1 MFRRRR
7 GRAFLLALSVALVF
21 ALQSFLPQWAAAL
34 PSGPA
39 LDRFGNPLCLT
50 DPAHSTGH
58 AGLPDCCAL
67 GCLQGQTPPA
77 PPPEAAAFRP
87 RPILAAAFHDPSRAD
102 ARTAAS
108 RYRPG
113 YPRAPPVTG

>member
-7 GRAFLLALSVALVF
+7 DRAFLLALSVALVL

-39 LDRFGNPLCLT
+39 LDSFGNPLCLT
-50 DPAHSTGH
+50 DPAHSPGH

-67 GCLQGQTPPA
+67 GCLQAKTSPA
-77 PPPEAAAFRP
+77 PPPDTDAFRP
-87 RPILAAAFHDPSRAD
+87 RPILAATFPAPSRAD
-102 ARTAAS
+102 ALPAAS

-113 YPRAPPVTG
+113 YPRAPPVTS

>member
-7 GRAFLLALSVALVF
+7 DRAFVLALSVALVL

-39 LDRFGNPLCLT
+39 LDPFGNPLCLT

-67 GCLQGQTPPA
+67 GCLQAKTPPA
-77 PPPEAAAFRP
+77 PPPDAEAFRP

-102 ARTAAS
+102 GLPAAAQH
-108 RYRPG
+108 RPG